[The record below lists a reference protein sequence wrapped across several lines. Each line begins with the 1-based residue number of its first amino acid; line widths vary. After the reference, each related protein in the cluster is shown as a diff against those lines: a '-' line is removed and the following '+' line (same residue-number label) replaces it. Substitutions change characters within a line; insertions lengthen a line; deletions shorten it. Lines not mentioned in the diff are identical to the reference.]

1 MAVNGIEL
9 EVGQV
14 WLTVDDRKVTITYG
28 PMPNLSYPWEIS
40 YGDNCNDY
48 ITDDGYIDKED
59 EGPYLKT
66 LVGIVDNTEKQTS
79 SEKKYTVREVTEAVE
94 KITYYCP
101 FDGWEEVNKKVEKF
115 LELKDDPEYHKYLE
129 LKAKY
134 ENT

>member
-14 WLTVDDRKVTITYG
+14 WMTYDGSEVTIISKKKYDS
-28 PMPNLSYPWEIS
+28 NYPWEIS
-40 YGDNCNDY
+40 GGVVWNEY
-48 ITDDGYIDKED
+48 ITDDGYIYEED
-59 EGPYLKT
+59 DGPYLET
-66 LVGIVDNTEKQTS
+66 LISFGDNTEKQTS